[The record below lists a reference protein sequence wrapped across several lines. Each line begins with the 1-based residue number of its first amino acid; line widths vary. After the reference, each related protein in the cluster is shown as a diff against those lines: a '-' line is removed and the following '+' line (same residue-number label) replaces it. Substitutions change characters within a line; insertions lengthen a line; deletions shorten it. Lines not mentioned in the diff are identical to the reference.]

1 LLEPFIPYSSEK
13 IWQQLGMFNNI
24 HEQSWNDASQLKIA
38 LGHILGKIE
47 PLFHRIEAK
56 EVIEKTNE
64 QIK

>member
-1 LLEPFIPYSSEK
+1 MS
-13 IWQQLGMFNNI
+13 NNI